1 MAIGNVSAIT
11 SFNRHVKSA
20 PTIKKDHY
28 ARLPGVVCEVLD
40 RIITKYSDEPWFNK
54 AWNEYRN
61 YVFKTSINNM
71 RMPGLIF
78 KKYAN
83 NDEENPPDTIRH
95 FGIKG
100 MKWGVRRFQNSDGSL
115 TPKGRK
121 RYEKLDNKF
130 VEKKSGKIYKNA
142 MKKSAK
148 EMRRYAK
155 KDLKNESGRTK
166 INKYNKKL
174 VSVMQ
179 RQTEDIRSPS
189 GKVIEWVAKRGQAGV
204 YMALADQGYNM
215 EQLKNGVWADG
226 RRAYYDNKVDMR
238 KGM

>member
-11 SFNRHVKSA
+11 SFNRHVKSS

-40 RIITKYSDEPWFNK
+40 RIITKHSDEPWFNK

-78 KKYAN
+78 KKYVD

-100 MKWGVRRFQNSDGSL
+100 MKWGVRRYQNPDGSL

-121 RYEKLDNKF
+121 RYEKLDNEF

-148 EMRRYAK
+148 EMRKYAR

-174 VSVMQ
+174 VSVMR

-215 EQLKNGVWADG
+215 EKLKNGVWASG
-226 RRAYYDNKVDMR
+226 RPAYYDKKVDMR